1 MQRRAKIVMITMFR
15 NESRVIR
22 RMLESCAPY
31 IDYWVIQDNG
41 STDGTPDIVREF
53 FRENPIP
60 GHLYVVEEGW
70 KGFGWNRDHLLQT
83 CQAQPHGCDWIL
95 KMDCDEVL
103 EVDPAFDWSVLDDI
117 SVQAWNVAAV
127 SGPCIYYRMWLW
139 NARLPWRFNHD
150 PCHETIYSALPDI
163 GPNIQAR
170 DLDAGFRQ
178 VGYNEGQSWSVP
190 SKFATDA
197 LVLEEQMIRENT
209 MLTNMYHFFYIGKSY
224 NDGCRGDYFPL
235 GRPHQIEYARR
246 AVWYLDQWITYTM
259 KDRQSGTNEMVYVA
273 LLMMA
278 ECLEFMDDPISALHA
293 FRRAEPF
300 AEPRNDHLWGQARIL
315 ERLNRWEEMLE
326 ITQRMMQPQRICP
339 FPAFG
344 MFIDQSL
351 YHDKS
356 DRVIELHRRAET
368 MVTTHRHKTIYQR
381 AHETPMPQDRQSVS
395 EDAGSAPLVLNSSRH
410 NRMWIVDD
418 FYQDPDSVRE
428 FAMAQE
434 FQADIRWYKGLRTR
448 QQFRPWVLRQAFERI
463 MGVSISNW
471 DDHGYNGCFQITTAE
486 DPQVYHHDTQRW
498 AAMIYLTPDAPITS
512 GTRLHRSRINQAR
525 HWSQG
530 QDVMDQAF
538 SVGFYDSTKWDTI
551 DSAGNLYNRLVIMDA
566 QHIHSAGDY
575 FGTAPETGR
584 LTHLFFFD

>member
-1 MQRRAKIVMITMFR
+1 MITMFR

-41 STDGTPDIVREF
+41 STDGTDEIVREF
-53 FRENPIP
+53 FREHPIP

-70 KGFGWNRDHLLQT
+70 QGFGWNRDHLLQT
-83 CQAQPHGCDWIL
+83 CQGIDHGCDWIL

-103 EVDPAFDWSVLDDI
+103 EVDPGFDWSVLNDI
-117 SVQAWNVAAV
+117 SVQSWNVAAV
-127 SGPCIYYRMWLW
+127 SGSCIYYRMWLW

-150 PCHETIYSALPDI
+150 PCHETIYSALPEI
-163 GPNIQAR
+163 GSNIQAR
-170 DLDAGFRQ
+170 DLDSGFRQ

-197 LVLEEQMIRENT
+197 LVLEEKMIRENT

-246 AVWYLDQWITYTM
+246 AIWYLDQWITHTM
-259 KDRQSGTNEMVYVA
+259 VGREVGTNEMVYVA

-278 ECLEFMDDPISALHA
+278 ECLEFIDDPISALHVY
-293 FRRAEPF
+293 RRAEPF
-300 AEPRNDHLWGQARIL
+300 AEPRNDHLFGQARVL
-315 ERLNRWEEMLE
+315 ENLRRFDDMLAV
-326 ITQRMMQPQRICP
+326 TTRMMEPQRVCP
-339 FPAFG
+339 FPTFG

-351 YHDKS
+351 YHDRG
-356 DRVIELHRRAET
+356 DRIAELHNRAQVLAT
-368 MVTTHRHKTIYQR
+368 SHRNRVLSQQHTVVPSVPSAQPATAQPPFMINTH
-381 AHETPMPQDRQSVS
+381 S
-395 EDAGSAPLVLNSSRH
+395 H

-418 FYQDPDSVRE
+418 FYQDPDAVRT

-434 FQADIRWYKGLRTR
+434 FQSDIRWYKGLRTPM
-448 QQFRPWVLRQAFERI
+448 QFRPAQLREAFERI
-463 MGVSISNW
+463 MGMSINNW
-471 DDHGYNGCFQITTAE
+471 DHHGYNGCFQITTAE
-486 DPQVYHHDTQRW
+486 DPQVYHHDLQRW
-498 AAMIYLTPDAPITS
+498 AAMIYLTPNAPITS
-512 GTRLHRSRINQAR
+512 GTRLHRSRVNQAR
-525 HWSQG
+525 HHSQG
-530 QDVMDQAF
+530 QVLMDQAF
-538 SVGFYDSTKWDTI
+538 SVGFYDSTKFDTI

-575 FGTAPETGR
+575 FGTTPETGR